1 MKRVAVGKHA
11 YVREKHFIVYSLP
24 ERKEKKKITRIYWEV
39 GGHVVM
45 NRRKQ
50 GQTKTRL
57 AVG

>member
-11 YVREKHFIVYSLP
+11 CVREKHFNVYSFS
-24 ERKEKKKITRIYWEV
+24 ERKEKKITKTYWEV